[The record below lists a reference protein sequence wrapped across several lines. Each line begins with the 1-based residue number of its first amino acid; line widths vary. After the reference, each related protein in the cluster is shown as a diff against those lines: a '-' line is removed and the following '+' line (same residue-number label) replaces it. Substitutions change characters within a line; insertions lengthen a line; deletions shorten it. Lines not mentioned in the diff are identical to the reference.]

1 MNRSRNR
8 GLILLQLILE
18 EILVAVITAI
28 AIIVVMII
36 FGVLIGY
43 REEIERR
50 NIDTYVKVIGTPILI
65 LVTIYLYIRGLLG
78 SDILLISMTW
88 FLFVILNIDWKK
100 VRTSQEVGNGNKAE
114 KKKTTEILAH
124 VLFSSPANRH
134 SHPLSSTN
142 DSLRPLSSI
151 PK

>member
-65 LVTIYLYIRGLLG
+65 LVTIYLYIRGSLG

-100 VRTSQEVGNGNKAE
+100 VRTSQEVGNGNKTE
-114 KKKTTEILAH
+114 KKKDH
-124 VLFSSPANRH
+124 
-134 SHPLSSTN
+134 
-142 DSLRPLSSI
+142 
-151 PK
+151 

>member
-65 LVTIYLYIRGLLG
+65 LVTIYLYIRGSLG

-88 FLFVILNIDWKK
+88 FLLIILNVDWKK
-100 VRTSQEVGNGNKAE
+100 IRVSQESGNEHSAE
-114 KKKTTEILAH
+114 KEED
-124 VLFSSPANRH
+124 R
-134 SHPLSSTN
+134 
-142 DSLRPLSSI
+142 
-151 PK
+151 